1 MLQNEALDAK
11 KILERMKQAVGAKTD
26 EQLARGLGTRRS
38 TITNWRSRRSIPFEK
53 VVLFCRKYSVSPTWL
68 IFGVGPRDLRDLRKV
83 TEERLKL
90 LELMEDLDEADIQQ
104 VMIYVGDKV
113 RIRDLEKELREL
125 RKYLSR
131 AHNMSAVVAH

>member
-1 MLQNEALDAK
+1 
-11 KILERMKQAVGAKTD
+11 
-26 EQLARGLGTRRS
+26 
-38 TITNWRSRRSIPFEK
+38 
-53 VVLFCRKYSVSPTWL
+53 
-68 IFGVGPRDLRDLRKV
+68 LRKV

-125 RKYLSR
+125 RKYLE
-131 AHNMSAVVAH
+131 